1 MTRMTHHVA
10 RSVDWYDVVGPFII
24 TRLYFLM
31 ASSEGVGK
39 GVKPASELTA
49 EDLIRVFND
58 PDGELHHYDF
68 VMKEEPAIGVSKI

>member
-1 MTRMTHHVA
+1 
-10 RSVDWYDVVGPFII
+10 
-24 TRLYFLM
+24 M

-68 VMKEEPAIGVSKI
+68 VMKEEPAIGVSQIWVDVLDCETSFGKS